1 MTGSPDHDTTIEPQ
15 RVVIVDDDQ
24 SLLQLMDR
32 WLTAA
37 GYSTELYDEF
47 ETARTRLAADAPDI
61 LITDVRLGAY
71 NGLHLVVMAKL
82 RKPELKV
89 VVLTGFDDHVLQHD
103 ALSAGASFLL
113 KPVSAE
119 RLLEAVHPPH
129 S

>member
-1 MTGSPDHDTTIEPQ
+1 MTALQVDSPMIASRH
-15 RVVIVDDDQ
+15 VVVVDDDR
-24 SLLQLMDR
+24 SLLQLLDR

-47 ETARTRLAADAPDI
+47 ESARVRLAAGAPDI

-82 RKPELKV
+82 RNPAITAI
-89 VVLTGFDDHVLQHD
+89 VLTGFDDHVLQHD
-103 ALSAGASFLL
+103 AVSAGASFML
-113 KPVSAE
+113 KPVGAE
-119 RLLEAVHPPH
+119 RLLEAVQPSH

>member
-1 MTGSPDHDTTIEPQ
+1 MTGSPNHDITMEPR

-24 SLLQLMDR
+24 SLLHLMDR

-47 ETARTRLAADAPDI
+47 ETARTRLASDAPDV

-89 VVLTGFDDHVLQHD
+89 VVLTGFDDQVLQHD
-103 ALSAGASFLL
+103 ALSAGAAFLL

-119 RLLEAVHPPH
+119 RLLEAVHPAP

>member
-1 MTGSPDHDTTIEPQ
+1 MEPR
-15 RVVIVDDDQ
+15 RVVIVDDDN

-37 GYSTELYDEF
+37 GYTTELYNEF
-47 ETARTRLAADAPDI
+47 EAARTRLSSDAPDV

-82 RKPELKV
+82 RKPGIKA

-103 ALSAGASFLL
+103 ALNAGAAFLL

-119 RLLEAVHPPH
+119 RLLEAVQPAHFEA
-129 S
+129 